1 MENVFERVTEE
12 VDFGGPEFYLP
23 YKAVFRENDAS
34 ATLKIVYD
42 T

>member
-12 VDFGGPEFYLP
+12 VDFGGPEFCLP